1 MRPLRPVPLA
11 LLFAL
16 SCGAVRADLIYT
28 ADGRTL
34 YGRVQKGTSAETLV
48 VDTDDGAPVTLQR
61 EEISG
66 IEFRPPSL
74 FGGHQKPPA
83 VVLRNGDR
91 LIGALRQLWPPA
103 VAREGATVVIPPA
116 WLSEVRARA
125 TFAPGAAG
133 DRDRV
138 ELANGDR
145 VEGRIEGLQAGR
157 LNVRTSLGMLKIDP
171 ARVSGVTMARAD
183 APIEP
188 APGIQVLLET
198 TDGERLTGEWRS
210 LTPAELRL
218 KTAWGGEQAVSMER
232 ALRLTVLNGRLV
244 FLTDMRPVEVH
255 ETSYFDQPHPFQVD
269 RSQGGRPL
277 RLGGRIYAKGLGV
290 HARSALTYTLA
301 GSFQTFTA
309 TVGVD
314 SEVGSGG
321 SVIFRVIG
329 DERQLFESRVLRGG
343 DAPLP
348 VSVDVSNVLLLRLE
362 VVEADHGDVAD
373 HADWAEARL
382 LK

>member
-1 MRPLRPVPLA
+1 MKPPRLAPLA
-11 LLFAL
+11 VLFAL
-16 SCGAVRADLIYT
+16 SSGAARADLIYT

-34 YGRVQKGTSAETLV
+34 YGRVQTGAAPETLV
-48 VDTDDGAPVTLQR
+48 VDTDDGAPVTLRR
-61 EEISG
+61 EEVSG

-74 FGGHQKPPA
+74 FGSHQKPPA

-91 LIGALRQLWPPA
+91 LVGSLRQLWPPA
-103 VAREGATVVIPPA
+103 VAREGAAVVIPPA
-116 WLSEVRARA
+116 WVSHVQAKA
-125 TFAPGAAG
+125 AFAPGTAG
-133 DRDRV
+133 EKDRV
-138 ELANGDR
+138 ELTNGDR
-145 VEGRIEGLQAGR
+145 VEGRIEGVQEGR
-157 LNVRTSLGMLKIDP
+157 LKVRTSIGTLKIDP
-171 ARVSGVTMARAD
+171 ARVNGVTTARAD
-183 APIEP
+183 APLEP

-210 LTPAELRL
+210 LTPTQLRL
-218 KTAWGGEQAVSMER
+218 KTAWGGEQVVSMER

-244 FLTDMRPVEVH
+244 FLTDLRPVELH
-255 ETSYFDQPHPFQVD
+255 ETPYFDQPHPYQED

-301 GSFQTFTA
+301 GSFTTFTA

-329 DERQLFESRVLRGG
+329 DERPLFESPVLRGG
-343 DAPLP
+343 DTPLP
-348 VSVDVSNVLLLRLE
+348 VSVDVTGVLLLRLE
-362 VVEADHGDVAD
+362 VAEADHGDVAD